1 MSDRLVPTL
10 GISCA
15 FLTVSYVA
23 LVVITVFFAAWQSQS
38 VLSLRTTEG
47 TIGNLEAKY
56 YTTMNHVTSIDP
68 TTLGFVTP
76 STVQYVAEA
85 RDASAGLSFNGN

>member
-15 FLTVSYVA
+15 LLTASYVS
-23 LVVITVFFAAWQSQS
+23 LVVITVFFAAWQSQAVYS
-38 VLSLRTTEG
+38 VRNTESA
-47 TIGNLEAKY
+47 IGNLEAKY
-56 YTTMNHVTSIDP
+56 YTTMNHVTQLNP
-68 TTLGFVTP
+68 ATLGFVTP
-76 STVQYVAEA
+76 ATVQYVAEA